1 LQKGHEEPESG
12 IDAPFDEPMNL
23 LDEVV
28 EIFTLSQ
35 LSAVVER
42 SFFLQLLDR
51 RRIGGFLS
59 TLITRGY
66 ECDAALSILHQKFGR
81 SRVRVP
87 ELRRP
92 NYWTCTPK
100 KYAIT
105 AFAICLASACILAS
119 LCNLPC
125 SLRNAII
132 PAVMTAHSLRT
143 CLSCADIDTNCGV

>member
-1 LQKGHEEPESG
+1 MASCCLRARFSRARSRCRLKAEKNAEMQAIKPLITSPTILGASR
-12 IDAPFDEPMNL
+12 
-23 LDEVV
+23 
-28 EIFTLSQ
+28 EIQ
-35 LSAVVER
+35 C
-42 SFFLQLLDR
+42 FLQIRTFGD
-51 RRIGGFLS
+51 GQ
-59 TLITRGY
+59 
-66 ECDAALSILHQKFGR
+66 ALSILHQKFGR
-81 SRVRVP
+81 TRVRVA

-105 AFAICLASACILAS
+105 AFAICLASVCILAS